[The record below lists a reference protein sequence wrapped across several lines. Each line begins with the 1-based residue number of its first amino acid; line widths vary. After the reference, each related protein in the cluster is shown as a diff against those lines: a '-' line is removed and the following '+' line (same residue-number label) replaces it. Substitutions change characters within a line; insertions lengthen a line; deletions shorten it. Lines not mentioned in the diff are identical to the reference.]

1 MKRSIIILA
10 MAILLIAVPVL
21 AENTPGVNY
30 HFSHQDGSGT
40 KAGTSYNPDGPGTGW
55 SYRYDSG
62 NTQNSDGSFTYTF
75 GNDGNGISIRTEPVW
90 GSDD

>member
-1 MKRSIIILA
+1 MKVKCLIIAL
-10 MAILLIAVPVL
+10 AILLMAAP
-21 AENTPGVNY
+21 AFADDTQGANY

-40 KAGTSYNPDGPGTGW
+40 KAGTSYNPDGKGDGW

-62 NTQNSDGSFTYTF
+62 NSLNADGSTTYTF